1 MDGRYYITLE
11 QSYMTTLEEAKAW
24 FAEHK
29 KSILNT
35 YRREH
40 HLQKEDLLLIIGT
53 LDTKD
58 YALCTSHFC

>member
-1 MDGRYYITLE
+1 
-11 QSYMTTLEEAKAW
+11 MTTLEEAKAW